1 MNETRLIELETKI
14 THQDRLIE
22 ELNKVVSRQEV
33 SLYQLEERVAALIK
47 LIRDLKEKQTEI
59 GKADEKPPHY

>member
-47 LIRDLKEKQTEI
+47 LIRDLKEKQTDI